1 MPFSIRVPSLITPV
15 HCITQTEEPNILA
28 AGLAVSVCRAT
39 IRPEQSKSV
48 KAGAKNPSGP
58 QAETQI
64 VRFGNRRPFYGGED
78 VNLSCHQE

>member
-1 MPFSIRVPSLITPV
+1 
-15 HCITQTEEPNILA
+15 
-28 AGLAVSVCRAT
+28 VSVCRAT